1 MRRYAFSLDYQAHSL
16 SRWKHTQLLNSNIS
30 SDVLQSEPECDTQRS
45 PCSCFHLNIFSFSLL
60 VPTFCCCNLTPPCRR
75 VPGSDLHPH
84 VRLPLPESDF
94 NPPAAPNR
102 RGTLSAPQC
111 SVSLT
116 LDSFNSFI
124 PEVTQR
130 LSVTMWPGSHFCR
143 PALASAHYY
152 DQKNQLCALK
162 FHSHEGMWGVLNI
175 IISKLTEAEGH
186 MMSDIVSSYLLLV
199 VIN

>member
-1 MRRYAFSLDYQAHSL
+1 MRRYLDYQAHSL

-45 PCSCFHLNIFSFSLL
+45 PRSCFHLNIFSFSLL

-102 RGTLSAPQC
+102 RGTLSAAFTC
-111 SVSLT
+111 SSSMFCQF
-116 LDSFNSFI
+116 D
-124 PEVTQR
+124 
-130 LSVTMWPGSHFCR
+130 VTMWPGSHFCR

-152 DQKNQLCALK
+152 DKPALCTK
-162 FHSHEGMWGVLNI
+162 VSHPKECYYI
-175 IISKLTEAEGH
+175 TKLTEAESH